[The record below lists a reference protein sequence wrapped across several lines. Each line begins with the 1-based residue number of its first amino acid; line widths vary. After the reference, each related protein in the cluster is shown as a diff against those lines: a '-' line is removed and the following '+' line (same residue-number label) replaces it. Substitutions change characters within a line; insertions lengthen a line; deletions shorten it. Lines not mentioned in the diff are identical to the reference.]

1 MEKKYRLRKLY
12 QEALDLSFS
21 GYTITEYSEVP
32 TYKLNETEKWVS
44 DSIAI
49 FITCKYV
56 GNYLGFSQQ
65 DNKVGEHLEKL
76 IGFECSVQI
85 L

>member
-21 GYTITEYSEVP
+21 GFTITEYTEVP
-32 TYKLNETEKWVS
+32 TYKLDETEKWVS
-44 DSIAI
+44 DSTAV
-49 FITCKYV
+49 FITCKYD
-56 GNYLGFSQQ
+56 GGYFGHHKY
-65 DNKVGEHLEKL
+65 NKVGEHLENL
-76 IGFECSVQI
+76 FGFECSIQI